1 MFIPPRQSSGQE
13 PLTFTG
19 HSRKY
24 PSLPLALDGL
34 GLYHL
39 QEHVDRPGMEFWQWI
54 QCIQGRGVLLLGES
68 SYPVEEGGGILLPAQ
83 CPHTY
88 YGLTKTWYTSFL
100 CIGGP
105 LLGPL
110 MELLEFTQPGVY
122 QLSAPE
128 QILNLEQ
135 EIFHLY
141 LENET
146 RSAPEISKLLYRL
159 LLELSADAKHAHSS
173 LSSLEDDRVHTAIRY
188 MQEHYGDPIG
198 LSEIASQV
206 HLSREY
212 FCQLFKKAT
221 DSTVLE
227 YLTQIRLSE
236 AKTLLLKCP
245 DKTIREI
252 SQLCGFDTPSYFCA
266 VFKKHEHMTPLQ
278 FSQARNHTL
287 GGSLL

>member
-1 MFIPPRQSSGQE
+1 
-13 PLTFTG
+13 
-19 HSRKY
+19 
-24 PSLPLALDGL
+24 
-34 GLYHL
+34 
-39 QEHVDRPGMEFWQWI
+39 MEFWQWI
-54 QCIQGRGVLLLGES
+54 QCIKGRGVLLLAES
-68 SYPVEEGGGILLPAQ
+68 SYPVEEGSGILLPAQ

-88 YGLTKTWYTSFL
+88 YGLTKVWYTSFL

-110 MELLEFTQPGVY
+110 MELLEFTHPGVY
-122 QLSAPE
+122 HLSNPE
-128 QILNLEQ
+128 HILNLEQ
-135 EIFHLY
+135 EIFQLY

-159 LLELSADAKHAHSS
+159 LLELAADARHSHSS

-188 MQEHYGDPIG
+188 MQKHYGEPIG

-206 HLSREY
+206 RLSREY

-245 DKTIREI
+245 DKTIGEI
-252 SQLCGFDTPSYFCA
+252 SRLCGFDTPSYFCA

-278 FSQARNHTL
+278 FCQARK
-287 GGSLL
+287 